1 MKIQLK
7 NIAPHP
13 LIGAFS
19 SLTQIWEKDVELNPG
34 EKVHVLAPSGT
45 GKSTLLGI
53 LYGLR
58 KDFNGDLFF
67 NQKSPSDWSEIRT
80 QSISI
85 VFQELELLN
94 GLTALENIQLKN
106 QLTAHLNDEE
116 IHDLMVKLGVE
127 DLRNKCVEFLSR
139 GERQRIAIIRAMCMP
154 FEWLL
159 LDEPFSA
166 LDDQNTK
173 SAIEV
178 INAMLERN
186 NAGLILA
193 NLKNDDFFE
202 YQQKLVLA

>member
-1 MKIQLK
+1 MKIRLK

-19 SLTQIWEKDVELNPG
+19 SLTQIWEKDVELNPS

-58 KDFNGDLFF
+58 KDFNGDLLF
-67 NQKSPSDWSEIRT
+67 NEKSPSDWSEIRT

-94 GLTALENIQLKN
+94 ALTALENIQLKN
-106 QLTAHLNDEE
+106 QLTAHLTDAE

-127 DLRNKCVEFLSR
+127 DLKNKCVEFLSR

-154 FEWLL
+154 FDWLL

-166 LDDQNTK
+166 LDEQNTK
-173 SAIEV
+173 SVIEV

-186 NAGLILA
+186 KAGLVLA
-193 NLKNDDFFE
+193 NLNNDDFFE

>member
-19 SLTQIWEKDVELNPG
+19 SLSQIWEKDVELNPG

-127 DLRNKCVEFLSR
+127 DLKNKSPLKSFLNPYK
-139 GERQRIAIIRAMCMP
+139 IP
-154 FEWLL
+154 
-159 LDEPFSA
+159 
-166 LDDQNTK
+166 NK
-173 SAIEV
+173 V
-178 INAMLERN
+178 
-186 NAGLILA
+186 
-193 NLKNDDFFE
+193 DFPVPDGA
-202 YQQKLVLA
+202 KT

>member
-19 SLTQIWEKDVELNPG
+19 SLTQIWEKDVVLNTG

-58 KDFNGDLFF
+58 KDFNGDLLF

-106 QLTAHLNDEE
+106 QLTAHLTDAE

-127 DLRNKCVEFLSR
+127 DLKNKCVEFLSR

-166 LDDQNTK
+166 LDEQNTK
-173 SAIEV
+173 AAIEV

-186 NAGLILA
+186 KAGLILA